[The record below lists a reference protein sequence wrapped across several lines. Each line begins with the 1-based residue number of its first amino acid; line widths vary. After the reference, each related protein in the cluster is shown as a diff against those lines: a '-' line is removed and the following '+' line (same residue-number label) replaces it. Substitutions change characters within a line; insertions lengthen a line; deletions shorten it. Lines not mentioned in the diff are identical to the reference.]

1 MERKTSQTV
10 DLCDNIIRWSLIAA
24 VALLPLMMSP
34 VNYDAFDLP
43 KATLLYALVMVILV
57 SYLARTLM
65 TGEITIK
72 KTLINKPLL
81 AFAATMTAATLASPV
96 FLISI
101 VGEYARYEN
110 LPTIYSYIL
119 LAFMAGQFMDKKEWV
134 DRLVSISFISFG
146 LISLYGILQNL
157 GFDFIPQILRP
168 QGFADRS
175 RSTLGNPVLF
185 GGYLAVMIPLLLNY
199 LIDKEERLP
208 MMPKSLVGVLL
219 VVGLTGAILSQS
231 RGAWIGVV
239 AGIVAVIVLQRK
251 QLLRGIGTA
260 FAVSVFAVAFMLIVL
275 SIAGQGVLV
284 DRLSSIGDRV
294 TTAVDFSSGSEIS
307 RVEIWKSSVAMISTR
322 PLVGYG
328 PDQMYIWSP
337 AFNTLKKAQIE
348 VNTVADRAHN
358 IFLQVA
364 INGGLLSLA
373 AFLWLIIALVTAG
386 SRLAKSDSPNKSY
399 ALGALAALT
408 GYLGQSIS
416 GIDVIGIAAPVW
428 VLAGT
433 VAALAGGGTKTVLM
447 PIKIERHSEL
457 VTGAYIL
464 TAVLIILSLKPLVA
478 DTYYLNGILYKA
490 YGQSDL
496 STIELTKAVNMNPY
510 QAQYRRDLA
519 IALVGQGNKLN
530 DASLVDK
537 GISVLDAGLR
547 LNPHEFDLLLTK
559 AGAYRIYAAI
569 ANDQT
574 MVGQSES
581 YYALAINN
589 NPYSTNPKRGLL
601 GLYLIQEKYDEA
613 IEQAEEIVRIDPS
626 DNQVKFRLAQAYEKV
641 GKYGRAKRIYK
652 ELLKINPNQAEV
664 KAALSNIE

>member
-1 MERKTSQTV
+1 VERKTFQTI

-43 KATLLYALVMVILV
+43 KATLLYALALVIAA
-57 SYLARTLM
+57 SYLARSLM
-65 TGEITIK
+65 AGEAAIK

-81 AFAATMTAATLASPV
+81 AFTATMTVATVVSPV
-96 FLISI
+96 PLISI

-134 DRLVSISFISFG
+134 NRLVSISFISFG
-146 LISLYGILQNL
+146 VVSLYGILQNF
-157 GFDFIPQILRP
+157 GFDLIPQILRP
-168 QGFADRS
+168 QGFAERS

-208 MMPKSLVGVLL
+208 MMPKSLIGALL
-219 VVGLTGAILSQS
+219 VAGLTGAILSQS
-231 RGAWIGVV
+231 RGAWIGAI

-260 FAVSVFAVAFMLIVL
+260 FAISVFAVAFMLVVL

-284 DRLSSIGDRV
+284 DRLSAIGDRV
-294 TTAVDFSSGSEIS
+294 TTAADFSSGSGTS
-307 RVEIWKSSVAMISTR
+307 RIEIWKSSVAMISVR
-322 PLVGYG
+322 PIVGYG

-337 AFNTLKKAQIE
+337 AFNTLKKAQVE

-358 IFLQVA
+358 IFLQIA

-373 AFLWLIIALVTAG
+373 AFLWLMIALAIAG
-386 SRLAKSDSPNKSY
+386 FRLAKSDNPNKSF
-399 ALGALAALT
+399 ALGTMAALV
-408 GYLGQSIS
+408 GYLGQGLS
-416 GIDVIGIAAPVW
+416 GIDVIGVSAPVW

-433 VAALAGGGTKTVLM
+433 VATLAGGETKTILT
-447 PIKIERHSEL
+447 PIKTERHSEL
-457 VTGAYIL
+457 ATGAYML
-464 TAVLIILSLKPLVA
+464 VAVLVILSLKPLVA
-478 DTYYLNGILYKA
+478 DTYYLNGVLHKA

-496 STIELTKAVNMNPY
+496 STIEFSKAVNMNPY

-519 IALVGQGNKLN
+519 IALVSQGNRLK
-530 DASLVDK
+530 DASLVDT
-537 GISVLDAGLR
+537 GISVLDAGLK
-547 LNPHEFDLLLTK
+547 LNSHEFDLLLTK

-569 ANDQT
+569 ANEQS
-574 MVGQSES
+574 MIGQSEN
-581 YYALAINN
+581 YYALAVNN

-613 IEQAEEIVRIDPS
+613 IEQAEEIIKIDPS
-626 DNQVKFRLAQAYEKV
+626 DNEVRFRLAQAYEKV

-664 KAALSNIE
+664 KAALRNIE